1 MISVAEATRL
11 VAATIRPLGIELLSL
26 PLATGRILREELRAD
41 RDFPPFDRVAMDGVA
56 LRYAALAAGQREFL
70 ITATQFAGQPPVTG
84 TTATAA
90 VEIMTGA
97 MLPAGLDTVIR
108 YEDLLFRTDETGQRY
123 ASVQALPPRAG
134 HNVHRQA
141 ADRRQGDLL
150 LPAGTRLEPAEMAVA
165 ATIGAA
171 TVAVARRPRL
181 AVVGTGNELVPI
193 SAQPAAH
200 QIRRSNALM
209 LQAAA
214 WQAGA
219 EADSFHFD
227 DDPAALRQELPALLA
242 GYDAVVLSGGVSM
255 GKADFLPQILQELG
269 VEQRFHGVAQRP
281 GKPFWFGARPG
292 GAVVFAL
299 PGNPVSTFMNFYRYV
314 QPWLVAGQQPAG
326 AAATGRGPVPAVL
339 TAPVEFS
346 PALTHFLLVSLEYSP
361 DGRLLAT
368 PERAG
373 GSGDMASL
381 LTSGG
386 FLELPPETEHFPV
399 GTVLPVWRFR

>member
-11 VAATIRPLGIELLSL
+11 VAATVRPLGTELLSL
-26 PLATGRILREELRAD
+26 PLAAGRLLREDLRAD
-41 RDFPPFDRVAMDGVA
+41 RDFPPFNRVAMDGVA
-56 LRYAALAAGQREFL
+56 LRYEALAAGQREFF
-70 ITATQFAGQPPVTG
+70 IEATQFAGQPPVT
-84 TTATAA
+84 APNPTAA

-97 MLPAGLDTVIR
+97 VLPAELDTVIR
-108 YEDLLFRTDETGQRY
+108 YEDLTFRTDEVGQRY
-123 ASVQALPPRAG
+123 ATVQALPPRPG
-134 HNVHRQA
+134 HNVHARA

-150 LPAGTRLEPAEMAVA
+150 LPVGTRLKPAEMAVA
-165 ATIGAA
+165 ATVGAA

-181 AVVGTGNELVPI
+181 AVVSTGDELVPI
-193 SAQPAAH
+193 SEQPAAH
-200 QIRRSNALM
+200 QIRRSNGLM

-219 EADSFHFD
+219 EAEAFHFD
-227 DDPAALRQELPALLA
+227 DDPAALRQGLPALLA

-255 GKADFLPQILQELG
+255 GKADFLPEILQELG
-269 VEQRFHGVAQRP
+269 VEQLFHGVAQRP
-281 GKPFWFGARPG
+281 GKPFWFGARAG

-299 PGNPVSTFMNFYRYV
+299 PGNPVSTFVNFYRYV
-314 QPWLVAGQQPAG
+314 QPWLRAVQQPNG
-326 AAATGRGPVPAVL
+326 AAAAGSGPVPAVL
-339 TAPVEFS
+339 TAPVDFK
-346 PALTHFLLVSLEYSP
+346 PAMTHFLLVSLEPGP

-381 LTSGG
+381 LTSSA
-386 FLELPPETEHFPV
+386 FLELPPETSYFPA